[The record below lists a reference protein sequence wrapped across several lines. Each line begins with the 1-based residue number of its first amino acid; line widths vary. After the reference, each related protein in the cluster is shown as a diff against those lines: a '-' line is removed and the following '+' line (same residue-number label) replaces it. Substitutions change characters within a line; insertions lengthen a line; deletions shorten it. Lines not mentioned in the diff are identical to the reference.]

1 MFMVSK
7 IRDVV
12 RIPPERMNENLE
24 EVAKSVLNSQ
34 YSGYY
39 DDDLGII
46 IGVYDIEI
54 DPIGKILHGDGGTY
68 HWLEASVFSLKPAM
82 NEVIVGTVSSVR
94 EFGIFV
100 RIGPIEGFIHKSQI
114 SDEYVEYDASRQ
126 AFILKQSN
134 RIIEKG
140 DLVRARV
147 IAFSFNAEKK
157 EIRVQLTMRQPYLGK
172 LPIKSGG

>member
-1 MFMVSK
+1 MFIISRIK
-7 IRDVV
+7 DVV
-12 RIPPERMNENLE
+12 RIPPERLNDELS
-24 EVAKSVLNSQ
+24 EVAKSVLNAQ

-39 DDDLGII
+39 DEDLGII
-46 IGVYDIEI
+46 IGIYDVNV
-54 DPIGKILHGDGGTY
+54 DPIGKILHGDGGSY
-68 HWLEASVFSLKPAM
+68 HWVEASVLSLKPSI

-100 RIGPIEGFIHKSQI
+100 RMGPIEGFIHKSQI
-114 SDEYVEYDASRQ
+114 SDEFVEYDASRQ

-140 DLVRARV
+140 DIVRARV

-157 EIRVQLTMRQPYLGK
+157 EIRIQLTMRQPYLGK
-172 LPIKSGG
+172 IPIKSGG